1 MSLTNIMQDIFYHS
15 KENFQEVCMQVF
27 AYQYKHNPVY
37 QKYVNA
43 VKPLSEIKLLTDIP
57 FLPIQFFKNHKIQ
70 CTDGEG
76 NIPAPQLIFESSGTT
91 GTTTSTHFINDKNIY
106 QTSIFTHFES
116 FFGNPRSFVI
126 LALLPSYL
134 EKGNSSLVYMVQQ
147 LMDKSSMPENAFFLN
162 NHQELYR
169 ILQTVEREGK
179 KTILIGV
186 TYALIDFA
194 LAYPMQLNNTIVIE
208 TGGMK
213 GRKEEM
219 IKEDVHQILKKQW
232 RLPSIATEY
241 GMTELLSQAYSLK
254 DGILSTPHW
263 MKVLVREVNDPFHIS
278 IVGKGALNIIDLANI
293 NSCSFI
299 ATDDIGEV
307 YEEDNFEILGRLA
320 HSDMRGCS
328 LLYT

>member
-1 MSLTNIMQDIFYHS
+1 MSLTKITRDIFCHS
-15 KENFQEVCMQVF
+15 KENFQELCMQVF
-27 AYQYKHNPVY
+27 AYQYKHNLVY

-43 VKPLSEIKLLTDIP
+43 VKKVAEIQQITNIP

-70 CTDGEG
+70 CTDNAGKL
-76 NIPAPQLIFESSGTT
+76 PTPQLIFESSGTT
-91 GTTTSTHFINDKNIY
+91 GTTTSTHYINDKIIY
-106 QTSIFTHFES
+106 ETSLFTHFES
-116 FFGNPRSFVI
+116 FFGPPQSFVI
-126 LALLPSYL
+126 LALLPSYM

-147 LMDKSSMPENAFFLN
+147 LMDKSKMPENDFFLY
-162 NHQELYR
+162 NHLELFHT
-169 ILQTVEREGK
+169 LQKLEREGK

-194 LAYPMQLNNTIVIE
+194 QAYPIQLKNTIVIE

-219 IKEDVHQILKKQW
+219 IKEEVHLILKKQW
-232 RLPSIATEY
+232 GLPAVATEY

-263 MKVLVREVNDPFHIS
+263 MKMLIREVNDPFHIS
-278 IVGKGALNIIDLANI
+278 TVGKGALNIIDLANI

-299 ATDDIGEV
+299 ASDDIGEV
-307 YEEDNFEILGRLA
+307 YEDASFEILGRLDS
-320 HSDMRGCS
+320 SDIRGCS